1 MTLPIERVD
10 KSRFIAVDDLKP
22 MDLSKRLH
30 VIACGVGLGKST
42 LVLDA
47 KHGFTDYLRANVD
60 GNLTADDVVFLTPR
74 RILKD
79 NPGVFA
85 SQFRV
90 ETVQGY
96 IKRLAGGREELPR
109 VAIIDEVHLLFAECE
124 FCDEMGTL
132 LDEVEHGHRETV
144 WVGLTATPN
153 VLDWLGRG
161 LSFEYVTDRVMVKY
175 GIERITIAHGNTLM
189 RFVEEVVFRDA
200 LPSGDN
206 RVWIYVSNKKD
217 GVELRDWLIGQGAR
231 AVFVCSKSNDKDK
244 KCDERAYGWLADPRT
259 EGFPPGIDAIVT
271 TSVTEVGITVREQSL
286 KTVVVDSIYP
296 DAIVQV
302 CGRFRGDIEH
312 LCVLNR
318 YAVKD
323 IQRKLD
329 RFERFAGVVEAISNN
344 LIPQEKEG
352 SISMLLGE
360 CFDCA
365 KEGKTASNAVVRSLD
380 GIHYSVNHRLRDLF
394 SYRMMCARSAC
405 SYGEDSQA
413 VEYYRKMFDSYCGE
427 QGIEFVDIRPKALDG
442 VSDAVRI
449 AGVDLGG
456 YLGRKLYRGQ
466 TNDVRKA
473 IGIRNK
479 NGELKRLQTLE
490 ASFLANG
497 LSLKSGRDR
506 RGRYVLIEQC
516 PLPLYDNSP
525 IGDDHNLATHDGNG
539 RG

>member
-10 KSRFIAVDDLKP
+10 RGRFIGVDDLNP
-22 MDLSKRLH
+22 MDLSKSLH

-47 KHGFTDYLRANVD
+47 KHGFMDYLRANVD

-96 IKRLAGGREELPR
+96 VKRLADGREELPR

-132 LDEVEHGHRETV
+132 LDEVEHGHSGTV

-161 LSFEYVTDRVMVKY
+161 LSFEYLTSKLMAKYRLGRVTV
-175 GIERITIAHGNTLM
+175 AHGNTLM
-189 RFVEEVVFRDA
+189 RFAEDVVFRDA

-206 RVWIYVSNKKD
+206 RSWIYVSNKKD
-217 GVELRDWLIGQGAR
+217 GARLRDWLIGQGVR
-231 AVFVCSKSNDKDK
+231 AAFVCSKGNDRDK
-244 KCDERAYGWLADPRT
+244 ECDERAYGWLASPGT
-259 EGFPPGIDAIVT
+259 KGFPPDVDAIVT
-271 TSVTEVGITVREQSL
+271 TSVTEVGITVREPSL

-296 DAIVQV
+296 DTIVQV
-302 CGRFRGDIEH
+302 CGRFRGDIER

-318 YAVKD
+318 YTVND

-329 RFERFAGVVEAISNN
+329 RFDGFACAVESISNN
-344 LIPQEKEG
+344 LIPQEKDG
-352 SISMLLGE
+352 SLSMLLGE
-360 CFDCA
+360 RFGFAEDD
-365 KEGKTASNAVVRSLD
+365 GTAPKVVVRSLD
-380 GIHYSVNHRLRDLF
+380 GIHYSVNYRLKDLY
-394 SYRMMCARSAC
+394 SYRMMCSRSAC

-413 VEYYRKMFDSYCGE
+413 VEYYRGLFDCYGGE
-427 QGIEFVDIRPKALDG
+427 RDIEFVDIRSKALDG
-442 VSDAVRI
+442 VSDTVRI
-449 AGVDLGG
+449 AGVDLSG

-466 TNDVRKA
+466 TNEVRKA

-516 PLPLYDNSP
+516 PLPLYDNSL
-525 IGDDHNLATHDGNG
+525 IDDCPNLATRDSNG